1 MEQIC
6 TGFFWP
12 IWTIHGRDFNVRLEN
27 EEGIFHSLINNLLAV
42 GRQDRGSC
50 LGETDHCQ
58 PLTPLSLLSDSHSKP
73 HLCADFILSSL
84 SFYVGEKLFVYDMK
98 PELEAF
104 PWSWMCFEN
113 INWKSLQLWKCF
125 FPCCWCI
132 MLNKPFGVFTV
143 GTASILRL

>member
-1 MEQIC
+1 MN
-6 TGFFWP
+6 FRW
-12 IWTIHGRDFNVRLEN
+12 NKYVRVSFDLSGLYMAEISMFGLKMKK
-27 EEGIFHSLINNLLAV
+27 EFSTLINNLLAV

-104 PWSWMCFEN
+104 P
-113 INWKSLQLWKCF
+113 
-125 FPCCWCI
+125 
-132 MLNKPFGVFTV
+132 
-143 GTASILRL
+143 